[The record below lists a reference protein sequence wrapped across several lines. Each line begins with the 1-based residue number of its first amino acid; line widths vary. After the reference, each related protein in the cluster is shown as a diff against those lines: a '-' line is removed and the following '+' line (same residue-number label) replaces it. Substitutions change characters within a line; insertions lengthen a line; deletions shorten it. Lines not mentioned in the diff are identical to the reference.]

1 MSFRNKLIEFTRRD
15 ARRLQEQRR
24 QSASWL
30 GVLLYGGTLGLLFVV
45 PIVAGAY
52 LGRWLDTLAA
62 GYSVRWTVS
71 LIVLGIV
78 VGGYNAVRFLQEHS
92 R

>member
-1 MSFRNKLIEFTRRD
+1 MSFRHKLIAHTRRD
-15 ARRLQEQRR
+15 VQRLDDKLRRP
-24 QSASWL
+24 ATWI
-30 GVLLYGGTLGLLFVV
+30 GMLLYGGTLGLMFVV

-52 LGRWLDTLAA
+52 LGRWLDTLVA

-78 VGGYNAVRFLQEHS
+78 VGAYNVIRFLQEKS
-92 R
+92 

>member
-1 MSFRNKLIEFTRRD
+1 MNFRNKLIVFTRRD
-15 ARRLQEQRR
+15 VRRLQDKRR
-24 QSASWL
+24 QPAAWL
-30 GVLLYGGTLGLLFVV
+30 GLLLYGGTLGLLFVV

-78 VGGYNAVRFLQEHS
+78 VGGYNAVRFLQEHT

>member
-1 MSFRNKLIEFTRRD
+1 MSFRDKLIEHTRRD
-15 ARRLQEQRR
+15 VRRLTGKTRR
-24 QSASWL
+24 PATWVGL
-30 GVLLYGGTLGLLFVV
+30 LLYGGTLGLLFVV

-71 LIVLGIV
+71 LIILGIA
-78 VGGYNAVRFLQEHS
+78 VGGYNVIRFLQEHS
-92 R
+92 